1 MIINLYALI
10 IMAFNQQ
17 DTECMALALKLS
29 RLGRGSVGANP
40 MVGCVITRDN
50 KIIAQDYHRQYGKG
64 HAEIN
69 ALDQIN
75 HKADNCNVYV
85 TLEPCSHQG
94 KTPPCVK
101 ALINANVAKVF
112 VATLDSN
119 PEVSGS
125 GVKLLRDSGIEVEV
139 GLLEKSAL
147 EINRGFLKRMKT
159 DLPFVTSKIA
169 MSLDGRV
176 AMRNGQSKWITSD
189 ASRNDVQILRSQ
201 NQAILTGSG
210 TILNDNPMLTIR
222 NEELNSKPLRVV
234 IDSNNQITDKSLN
247 IFSNDSETLILNESN
262 SKVLEN
268 GKLDLK
274 SALIYIGS
282 LGINNLLLEAGSGLN
297 GAMMDAGLIDEFII
311 YTAPIILGSDAQPMM
326 QIPLKEMSEKIS
338 LNIIELTQVSN
349 DIKIRAI
356 PL

>member
-1 MIINLYALI
+1 
-10 IMAFNQQ
+10 MAFNQQ

-40 MVGCVITRDN
+40 MVGCVITRAN

-75 HKADNCNVYV
+75 HKANNCNVYV

-101 ALINANVAKVF
+101 ALIDAKVAKVF

-139 GLLEKSAL
+139 GLLEKTAL

-210 TILNDNPMLTIR
+210 TILNDNPMLTVR
-222 NEELNSKPLRVV
+222 NQELNSKPLRIV

-274 SALIYIGS
+274 SAVIYIGS

-297 GAMMDAGLIDEFII
+297 GAMMEAGLIDEFII

>member
-1 MIINLYALI
+1 
-10 IMAFNQQ
+10 MAFNQQ

-101 ALINANVAKVF
+101 ALIDANVAKVF

-119 PEVSGS
+119 LEVSGS

-274 SALIYIGS
+274 SAVIYIGS

-297 GAMMDAGLIDEFII
+297 GAMMEAGLIDEFII